1 MDCFFCIFFS
11 ADIIAEL
18 RRKYFRDNETTNIN
32 AVRHNVLDCLFNA
45 IWKGQALIQ
54 ELVLM
59 WYTVLFNAF
68 VFYRYMW
75 LYVIT

>member
-45 IWKGQALIQ
+45 MERPG
-54 ELVLM
+54 
-59 WYTVLFNAF
+59 FNPGARLDVVYCF
-68 VFYRYMW
+68 
-75 LYVIT
+75 I